1 MSIKSIKTNIDN
13 VEHDVERAVAKSL
26 HEHWFLYLIEGI
38 VLTVLGV
45 AAIAIPP
52 LAMMAITILLGWVFL
67 ISGVVGLVTTLWLRE
82 GPGFGWSLLSAI
94 LGILFGLVLFAMPVE
109 GAFALTVLLVVFF
122 VVEGAAS
129 ILFALEHRRELSGK
143 WEWML
148 ASGVVDM
155 ILGGLIL
162 YNMGTPTAWAIS
174 GLLVGINMLMGGV
187 ALIVMAWHARKEA
200 ATFGAEAAAG

>member
-1 MSIKSIKTNIDN
+1 MSIKSIKKNIDN

-26 HEHWFLYLIEGI
+26 HAHWFLYMVEG
-38 VLTVLGV
+38 VLLALLGI

-52 LAMMAITILLGWVFL
+52 LAMVAITILLGWLFL
-67 ISGVVGLVTTLWLRE
+67 ISGVIGLFTTLWLRE

-94 LGILFGLVLFAMPVE
+94 LGIMVGLALFAMPVE
-109 GAFALTVLLVVFF
+109 GAFAITILLVVFF
-122 VVEGAAS
+122 VIEGATS
-129 ILFALEHRRELSGK
+129 IMFALEHRRDLSGK

-162 YNMGTPTAWAIS
+162 YNAGTPTAWAIS

-187 ALIVMAWHARKEA
+187 ALILMAAHARKEA
-200 ATFGAEAAAG
+200 AGLEAEATAG

>member
-1 MSIKSIKTNIDN
+1 MSIKSIKANVDD
-13 VEHDVERAVAKSL
+13 VEHDVERAVARSL
-26 HEHWFLYLIEGI
+26 HDHWFLYLIEGI

-52 LAMMAITILLGWVFL
+52 LAMVAITILLGWVFL
-67 ISGVVGLVTTLWLRE
+67 ISGIVGLVTTLWLRE

-122 VVEGAAS
+122 VVEGAVS

-148 ASGVVDM
+148 ASGVIDM

-162 YNMGTPTAWAIS
+162 FNMGTPTAWAIS

-187 ALIVMAWHARKEA
+187 ALILMARHARKEA
-200 ATFGAEAAAG
+200 ASFGAEAAAG

>member
-1 MSIKSIKTNIDN
+1 MSIKSIKTNIDS

-26 HEHWFLYLIEGI
+26 HAHWFLYLIEGI

-45 AAIAIPP
+45 G
-52 LAMMAITILLGWVFL
+52 AITITELAMVALTFLLGWVFL
-67 ISGVVGLVTTLWLRE
+67 ISGIVGLVTTLWLRE

-94 LGILFGLVLFAMPVE
+94 MGILFGLVLFAMPVE
-109 GAFALTVLLVVFF
+109 GAFAITVLLVVFF

-129 ILFALEHRRELSGK
+129 ILLALEHRRELSGK

-162 YNMGTPTAWAIS
+162 FNMGTPTAWAIA

-187 ALIVMAWHARKEA
+187 ALILMAWHARKEA
-200 ATFGAEAAAG
+200 ASLGTEAATG